1 MPGRFLFLLCLCLS
15 ATLLAGGCSTVT
27 IQESWRSSAAAA
39 ATPHKKLLI
48 VNLNLDQQVRAM
60 SENIVA
66 GEMRDNGITAVA
78 GHSYVSIGEQYTREE
93 VQTAVKRS
101 GCDGILTIR
110 GITTGNQQLFQQG
123 QGAVLYSEGLLPSSW
138 DDRQTAT
145 LQINLYHAESGQL
158 IWTATVKATDD
169 DNKFIESRDLG
180 YLLVKR
186 LRQDGMVAN

>member
-1 MPGRFLFLLCLCLS
+1 MPGIFLSLLCLCLS
-15 ATLLAGGCSTVT
+15 ATLFLGGCSTVQV
-27 IQESWRSSAAAA
+27 QESWCSSAAAT

-48 VNLNLDQQVRAM
+48 VNLNLDQQVRSM

-66 GEMRDNGITAVA
+66 GEMRDNGIDAIA
-78 GHSYVSIGEQYTREE
+78 GHSYVSIREQYTREE
-93 VQTAVKRS
+93 LQTAVRKS

-110 GITTGNQQLFQQG
+110 GITTGNQQLHQQG

-145 LQINLYHAESGQL
+145 LQVNLYHAANGQL
-158 IWTATVKATDD
+158 LWTATVKATDD
-169 DNKFIESRDLG
+169 DNKFIESHDLG

-186 LRQDGMVAN
+186 LRQDGMVGH